1 LDAAIQG
8 AMYHCHAFVQAI
20 AVLLEDK
27 TKKEG
32 KEIDLIEFAEEA
44 LAAEKKHGE
53 GIGLKRILGTD
64 FTATETSDLA
74 KSNAFESAKRAVK
87 YISDDAQLLYFGKAT
102 EYRAAGILNTKLPIK
117 ESRKGVGL
125 EVVDL
130 PSLRERATRLL
141 AINAILAR
149 RWKVAREKWEKALT
163 DPPEKDTRAPT
174 FIVVD
179 EAHNWIPAD
188 PDTRTAKKLREQF
201 RTIVSEGRKYGLFL
215 IVVSQRPDKLDY
227 QVLSECENKAIMKLS
242 SRSVLDL
249 TTRALGL
256 EDLGSNMLNKCLEF
270 AMGRVLL
277 VGNWAPEGPRLCYA
291 AARRTVEGGRNLR
304 KEYWAQ
310 PIERKSKAAPAIAQ
324 ATLQETDDAKSGPKI
339 QKKSDAAKPAGAIQA

>member
-1 LDAAIQG
+1 
-8 AMYHCHAFVQAI
+8 MYHCHAFVQAI
-20 AVLLEDK
+20 AVLLEEK

-32 KEIDLIEFAEEA
+32 KEIYLIEFEEES
-44 LAAEKKHGE
+44 LAAERIHGE
-53 GIGLKRILGTD
+53 GIVLDKTLAKY
-64 FTATETSDLA
+64 FTATDTFTLA
-74 KSNAFESAKRAVK
+74 TSNAFESAKRAVK

-102 EYRAAGILNTKLPIK
+102 AYKDAGIFNTKLPIK
-117 ESRKGVGL
+117 EPRKGVGL
-125 EVVDL
+125 EVIDL
-130 PSLRERATRLL
+130 PSLQDRATRFL
-141 AINAILAR
+141 AINAILAE
-149 RWKVAREKWEKALT
+149 RWKVARNSWSNALLK
-163 DPPEKDTRAPT
+163 PPKEDTRAPT

-215 IVVSQRPDKLDY
+215 VVVSQRPDKLDY

-256 EDLGSNMLNKCLEF
+256 EDLGSNVLNKCLEF

-310 PIERKSKAAPAIAQ
+310 PIDRKLPKPGAAIAQ
-324 ATLQETDDAKSGPKI
+324 ATVPETEDGKSGPKS
-339 QKKSDAAKPAGAIQA
+339 QKKSDRAQPEGAIQA